1 MYSTLIVC
9 KLSFYGGILI
19 LILGIY
25 LKIYSKVS
33 NANFDYRRSG
43 VHNNNDF
50 IDGNG
55 TIFLGF
61 LILLFSFIM
70 FKVYK
75 NEVRLR
81 IKQKEKE
88 NL

>member
-1 MYSTLIVC
+1 MYSTLIVS
-9 KLSFYGGILI
+9 KLSFYGAIII

-25 LKIYSKVS
+25 LKIQSKVS

-43 VHNNNDF
+43 VLSSNDF

-55 TIFLGF
+55 TIFLGI

-81 IKQKEKE
+81 IQQKEKE